1 MNKTKMIGTVGPSSS
16 DYDILKDM
24 ILSGVDVIRINM
36 AYASVDFARDVIL
49 NVRKI
54 DLDNGIE
61 TGIMLDTRGPE
72 LRIGGLEKSTINLE
86 KDKVIKIVCSNIIGN
101 KDIISVTNEKI
112 ILHSKINDYIYIN
125 DGNVKLQV
133 VDKNSETL
141 ICKIKNNGVIKS
153 YSTINVPSVSI
164 DMKFL
169 SNYDRDIIKFATMMQ
184 VDYLALSH
192 VKEEMDILDVND
204 LLIELNDNDIQIL
217 SKIEN
222 KTAINQIDKILSV
235 SDGIIISRG
244 DLGIEIGVEKVPVIQ
259 KKLIKKVK
267 EKEKIAVVS
276 TEMLASMGE
285 N

>member
-153 YSTINVPSVSI
+153 YS
-164 DMKFL
+164 
-169 SNYDRDIIKFATMMQ
+169 Y
-184 VDYLALSH
+184 
-192 VKEEMDILDVND
+192 
-204 LLIELNDNDIQIL
+204 
-217 SKIEN
+217 
-222 KTAINQIDKILSV
+222 
-235 SDGIIISRG
+235 
-244 DLGIEIGVEKVPVIQ
+244 EIFK
-259 KKLIKKVK
+259 
-267 EKEKIAVVS
+267 
-276 TEMLASMGE
+276 
-285 N
+285 